1 MTACVCTDKQD
12 REERVK
18 AIINNH
24 AGDSSALL
32 KVLHAI
38 QDLDSVNYL
47 AEQELV
53 WVAEGLNVPLSKV
66 YGVATFYS
74 LYSVAPRGRH
84 VIRICENAPCHVVGA
99 SDIIRTLQE
108 LLGVK
113 LGETSADGRF
123 TLELTSCLGVCG
135 VAPAMMI
142 GDDVHGN
149 LTPDKLNSILAEY
162 R

>member
-1 MTACVCTDKQD
+1 MTGCVCTGKQT

-18 AIINNH
+18 AIINGH
-24 AGDSSALL
+24 AGDASALL

-38 QDLDSVNYL
+38 QDLDGVNYL
-47 AEQELV
+47 SEQELIL
-53 WVAEGLNVPLSKV
+53 VAEGLNVPLSKV

-74 LYSVAPRGRH
+74 LYSVKPRGRH
-84 VIRICENAPCHVVGA
+84 IIRVCENAPCHVVGA
-99 SDIIRTLQE
+99 AEVIQALQE
-108 LLGVK
+108 LLGIKV
-113 LGETSADGRF
+113 GETTSDGNF

-149 LTPDKLNSILAEY
+149 LTPEKLNSILAEY